1 MWWGTPKCVYV
12 NAPIHFALVQHW
24 PWVPEVFSLVHKF
37 MPWAPPSL
45 RNTSGTQGRVTGEKY
60 SSLAFLCLV
69 GSEFSQPSFHYIH
82 VYQQLHVNKCHVMS
96 ISYHRYMNCRMS
108 FMTWQPQSREEH
120 AISRRE
126 GLDAFGDTAGECL
139 WQRLSNAW
147 PYRRSPA
154 EDSYSLAWGNKTLIL
169 LCWP

>member
-1 MWWGTPKCVYV
+1 MWWGTPKCVSV
-12 NAPIHFALVQHW
+12 SLCLFKVSSGKNAPIHFALVQHW
-24 PWVPEVFSLVHKF
+24 HSSKPLGPRVELQVKKLIQQFGFFVSHGFRIFPSQVFII
-37 MPWAPPSL
+37 
-45 RNTSGTQGRVTGEKY
+45 
-60 SSLAFLCLV
+60 
-69 GSEFSQPSFHYIH
+69 IH

-96 ISYHRYMNCRMS
+96 ISYHRYMNCRVS